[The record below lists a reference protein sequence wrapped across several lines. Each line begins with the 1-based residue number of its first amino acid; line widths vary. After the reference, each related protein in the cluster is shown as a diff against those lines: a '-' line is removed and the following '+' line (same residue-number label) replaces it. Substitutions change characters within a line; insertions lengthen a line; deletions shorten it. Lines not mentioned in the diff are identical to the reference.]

1 MDKDE
6 QHDLRYYV
14 QHNDLEYVQQ
24 LLERGESV
32 STPAPPVTG
41 LDVVINKKKYFPL
54 IFLAVMNKS
63 HKMLELL
70 LKFGANPHEKTLFP
84 ASTSTDRLCARSIN
98 ALDYILIRT
107 NTYNFFT
114 SDLQSDANA
123 NANKDFLSCYA
134 LLRHHIELSEE
145 NIQTLRQQSAKGC
158 KRNILFQQWEEELL
172 MRQQNARILENL
184 EPAQASNPRRM

>member
-14 QHNDLEYVQQ
+14 QHNDLEHVQQ

-32 STPAPPVTG
+32 STPPPPVTE
-41 LDVVINKKKYFPL
+41 LDVVINGKKYFPL
-54 IFLAVMNKS
+54 MFLAVMNKS

-70 LKFGANPHEKTLFP
+70 LKFGANPQEKTLF
-84 ASTSTDRLCARSIN
+84 STHHPTQTLSTRWIN

-107 NTYNFFT
+107 NTYNLFT
-114 SDLQSDANA
+114 SDAQSDDND
-123 NANKDFLSCYA
+123 NKDFLTCYA

-184 EPAQASNPRRM
+184 QPCSHSNPRRM